1 MSDGTDYAPIALFVY
16 NRPFHTRQTVTSLG
30 KNELAAESDLFIF
43 SDAAKT
49 PQAASAVE
57 EVRRYIA
64 AVSGFRSVSIIQREE
79 NYGLARSITAGV
91 TQLVEQRGRVIVLED
106 DLVTS
111 PQFLGYMNAALER
124 YEHDEEVM
132 QIAGYMFPVTLQPGE
147 DALFLPFISSW
158 GWATWRRAW
167 RHFNRREDG
176 FDRILSDAA
185 LMRRFDLNG
194 RYQYTKILKAQRR
207 KKVDSWAIY
216 WYVSVFT
223 RGGLVLF
230 PKKTLVRNV
239 GFDGPGVNCTVSE
252 LHQEDLDSEYRV
264 NVFPASIAVSAE
276 AEVVMNGVPRTRLS
290 ASAVLA
296 RLRGLLPKR
305 RRRR

>member
-1 MSDGTDYAPIALFVY
+1 
-16 NRPFHTRQTVTSLG
+16 
-30 KNELAAESDLFIF
+30 
-43 SDAAKT
+43 
-49 PQAASAVE
+49 
-57 EVRRYIA
+57 
-64 AVSGFRSVSIIQREE
+64 
-79 NYGLARSITAGV
+79 
-91 TQLVEQRGRVIVLED
+91 
-106 DLVTS
+106 
-111 PQFLGYMNAALER
+111 MNAALER
-124 YEHDEEVM
+124 YEHEEEVM
-132 QIAGYMFPVTLQPGE
+132 QIAGYMFPVALQPGD

-167 RHFNRREDG
+167 RHFDRREDG
-176 FDRILSDAA
+176 FDRILSDPA

-239 GFDGPGVNCTVSE
+239 GFDGTGVNCTVSE
-252 LHQEDLDSEYRV
+252 LHQEDMDSEFRV

-276 AEVVMNGVPRTRLS
+276 AEAVMNGVPRTRLS

-296 RLRGLLPKR
+296 RLRDLLPKLR
-305 RRRR
+305 R